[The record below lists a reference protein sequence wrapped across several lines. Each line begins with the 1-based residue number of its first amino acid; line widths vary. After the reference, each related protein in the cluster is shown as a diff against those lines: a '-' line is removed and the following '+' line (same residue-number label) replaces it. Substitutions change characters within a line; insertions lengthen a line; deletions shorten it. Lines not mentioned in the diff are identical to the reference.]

1 MTQSVARLLVVTFLV
16 AVAINF
22 AWETGQSQLF
32 ASMGGWLSGTWW
44 CFVASLGD
52 GVILLAIAAVGWLPF
67 RRVDWFVRPGPAG
80 YAFMGALGMTAA
92 VAIEIGARATG
103 RWAYTDQMPLIPV
116 IHVGLVPVLQML
128 VLPPLVFA
136 VSVTWL
142 KSRVGR
148 D

>member
-1 MTQSVARLLVVTFLV
+1 MTQRLPRLLVVTFLV

-32 ASMGGWLSGTWW
+32 ASMGGRLSGTWW
-44 CFVASLGD
+44 CFAASLGD
-52 GVILLAIAAVGWLPF
+52 GVILLAIAAAGRVPF
-67 RRVDWFVRPGPAG
+67 RRIDWFVRPGPEG

-142 KSRVGR
+142 KLRVGR